1 MVEALVSISI
11 LGLIAVMSIV
21 NFNSSQRTEELNTAA
36 RVLAADLRSAQ
47 SRALS
52 GGNVRMCPAIGAAVV
67 PVAACESGTSACAD
81 PGECASK
88 APEGVGVRIARG
100 QAGYDTYVV
109 VGAEAGE
116 WGMRA
121 PETVFFRRELER
133 SGAPRVTVSS
143 VFGDAVDLASADV
156 AFGRQNGAMH
166 VNECAACAPPPNVVT
181 VTVRHALTGKTKAVV
196 LNRLTGRV
204 SIQ

>member
-1 MVEALVSISI
+1 
-11 LGLIAVMSIV
+11 
-21 NFNSSQRTEELNTAA
+21 
-36 RVLAADLRSAQ
+36 
-47 SRALS
+47 
-52 GGNVRMCPAIGAAVV
+52 
-67 PVAACESGTSACAD
+67 
-81 PGECASK
+81 
-88 APEGVGVRIARG
+88 
-100 QAGYDTYVV
+100 
-109 VGAEAGE
+109 
-116 WGMRA
+116 MRA